1 MRIVNFLKK
10 CRPNT
15 AFENMVFTNTLAY
28 SNHRTATFINNHVEK
43 RTVTTIK
50 ARLRCRAKCID
61 IKAICIATIWLVL
74 HCALP
79 HLFDVI
85 DKFLLLTFGITL
97 ATKED
102 YHILCVTS
110 CLLNGINRDGRISIL
125 AVARIPRTKCK
136 I

>member
-1 MRIVNFLKK
+1 MTNV
-10 CRPNT
+10 
-15 AFENMVFTNTLAY
+15 AFAYALASHILLDFY
-28 SNHRTATFINNHVEK
+28 IQNDKMAQDKEQSAPV
-43 RTVTTIK
+43 
-50 ARLRCRAKCID
+50 
-61 IKAICIATIWLVL
+61 LVL